1 MELSEHKIYETQDY
15 SVFKNM
21 CGNRAVKDDRVN
33 KIVES
38 INKVGYVLSP
48 ILVNEK
54 MEVIDGQGR
63 LSALERL
70 KLPVHYMVQEG
81 IGIEECRQMNI
92 HQSNWTNYDYIMS
105 YAVRGNDNYQ
115 RLQSLVDTHKEL
127 PVDVVVHSAIGQLT
141 SCGRGGQTS
150 VKLRAGKLIVTEQD
164 YERARWELDY
174 AKKMQQVAKTV
185 GGSKHPFYTAV
196 IYAYKNLNSEGRNTM
211 ETAIRQHAYDFPSL
225 TRTVDYLKHFDGYY
239 NAMVTKSKKIKLAVQ
254 WELDT
259 M

>member
-1 MELSEHKIYETQDY
+1 MKVSENKIYETTNY
-15 SVFKNM
+15 SDFKTM
-21 CGNRAVKDDRVN
+21 EGNRAVKDDRVN

-48 ILVNEK
+48 ILVNEN

-92 HQSNWTNYDYIMS
+92 HQSNWTNYDYISS
-105 YAVRGNDNYQ
+105 YAIRGNEDYQ
-115 RLQSLVDTHKEL
+115 RLQSLVDTFSVL
-127 PVDVVVHSAIGQLT
+127 PVNVVIAAATYGINNGHLT
-141 SCGRGGQTS
+141 K
-150 VKLRAGKLIVTEQD
+150 KLRAGKLECSDHD

-174 AKKMQQVAKTV
+174 AKKMQQVAKTI
-185 GGSKHPFYTAV
+185 GGNKEPFYVAV
-196 IYAYKNLNSEGRNTM
+196 IYAYRNLNSEGRNAM

-225 TRTVDYLKHFDGYY
+225 TKPVEYLKHFDGYY
-239 NAMVTKSKKIKLAVQ
+239 NENVTKSKRIKLAVQ
-254 WELDT
+254 WEID
-259 M
+259 MM

>member
-1 MELSEHKIYETQDY
+1 MKVSENKIYETTNY
-15 SVFKNM
+15 SDFKTM
-21 CGNRAVKDDRVN
+21 EGNRAVKDDRVN

-48 ILVNEK
+48 ILVNEN

-92 HQSNWTNYDYIMS
+92 HQSNWTVYDYVCS
-105 YAVRGNDNYQ
+105 YAVRGDDNYK
-115 RLQSLVDTHKEL
+115 RLQSLLDIFSML
-127 PVDVVVHSAIGQLT
+127 PVNVVITSALGKIGT
-141 SCGRGGQTS
+141 PNGSAVNKIKS
-150 VKLRAGKLIVTEQD
+150 GKAVVSEKD
-164 YERARWELDY
+164 YERSRWELDY
-174 AKKMQQVAKTV
+174 AKKMQQVAKTI
-185 GGSKHPFYTAV
+185 GGTKDPFYKAV
-196 IYAYKNLNSEGRNTM
+196 IYAYRNLNSDGRNAM

-225 TRTVDYLKHFDGYY
+225 TKPVEYLKRFDGYY
-239 NAMVTKSKKIKLAVQ
+239 NEQVTRTKRIKLAVQ
-254 WELDT
+254 WEIDT

>member
-1 MELSEHKIYETQDY
+1 MKVSENKIYETANY
-15 SVFKNM
+15 SDFKTM
-21 CGNRAVKDDRVN
+21 EGNRAVKDDRVN

-48 ILVNEK
+48 ILVNEN

-92 HQSNWTNYDYIMS
+92 HQSNWTNYDYISS
-105 YAVRGNDNYQ
+105 YAIRGSEDYQ
-115 RLQSLVDTHKEL
+115 RLQSLVDTFSVL
-127 PVDVVVHSAIGQLT
+127 PVNVVIAAATNNVNNGHLT
-141 SCGRGGQTS
+141 K
-150 VKLRAGKLIVTEQD
+150 KLRAGKLECSDKD

-174 AKKMQQVAKTV
+174 AKKMQQVAKTI
-185 GGSKHPFYTAV
+185 GGNKEPFYVAV
-196 IYAYKNLNSEGRNTM
+196 IYAYRSLDSEGRNVM

-225 TRTVDYLKHFDGYY
+225 TKPVEYLKHFDGYY
-239 NAMVTKSKKIKLAVQ
+239 NENVTKSKRIKLAIQ
-254 WELDT
+254 WEIDS

>member
-1 MELSEHKIYETQDY
+1 MKTSEHTIYETRNY
-15 SVFKNM
+15 SDFKSM
-21 CGNRAVKDDRVN
+21 EGNRAVKDGRVN

-38 INKVGYVLSP
+38 INKVGYILSP

-70 KLPVHYMVQEG
+70 KLPVHYMIQEG

-92 HQSNWTNYDYIMS
+92 HQSNWDNYDYVQS
-105 YAVRGNDNYQ
+105 YAIRGNDNYQ
-115 RLQSLVDTHKEL
+115 KLQSLLDRFSTL
-127 PVDVVVHSAIGQLT
+127 PVHVVVASAIGHVGFGHGNIT
-141 SCGRGGQTS
+141 K
-150 VKLRAGKLIVTEQD
+150 KLRAGKIEVTDAD

-174 AKKMQQVAKTV
+174 ATKMQQVAKTI
-185 GGSKHPFYTAV
+185 GGNKEPFYVAV
-196 IYAYKNLNSEGRNTM
+196 IYAYKNLNSDGRNTM

-225 TRTVDYLKHFDGYY
+225 TKPVEYLKHFDGYY
-239 NAMVTKSKKIKLAVQ
+239 NELVSKSKRIKLAVQ
-254 WELDT
+254 WEIDS